1 MCLCV
6 SYEEYCALTLAIKP
20 CPPLFVASQ
29 PQEGEEGSAEG
40 SVSVAQQRLVEGMR
54 LSPFLLPLLLSSASP
69 FTSPWAAR
77 TTTTRLFSVGK
88 HVPRV
93 YVSFDPSS
101 TSQVCLSREQSH
113 HMKNVL
119 RLRSAS
125 RVNVFNELGEW
136 DGNIS
141 ELSKTGGTVKLNKKV
156 GYSSTDFFLHP
167 PLIPSPSHPLN
178 PSTD

>member
-1 MCLCV
+1 
-6 SYEEYCALTLAIKP
+6 
-20 CPPLFVASQ
+20 
-29 PQEGEEGSAEG
+29 
-40 SVSVAQQRLVEGMR
+40 MR

-77 TTTTRLFSVGK
+77 ATRTTKFTRLFSVGK

-141 ELSKTGGTVKLNKKV
+141 ELSKTGGTVKLNEKV
-156 GYSSTDFFLHP
+156 GYPSTDFLLHP
-167 PLIPSPSHPLN
+167 PLIPSPSHPLPQPIN
-178 PSTD
+178 RLGSHSKVSHPMCTLCALA